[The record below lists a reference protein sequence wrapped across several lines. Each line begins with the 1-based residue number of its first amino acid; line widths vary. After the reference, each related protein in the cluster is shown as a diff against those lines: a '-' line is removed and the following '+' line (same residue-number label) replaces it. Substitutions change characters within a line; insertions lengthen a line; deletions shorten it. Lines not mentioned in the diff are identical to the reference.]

1 ARTTCNTAANGYL
14 SISSPRTLSLSLTAD
29 F

>member
-1 ARTTCNTAANGYL
+1 NGYL

>member
-1 ARTTCNTAANGYL
+1 ANGYL